1 MAAQTSHP
9 VLHYFDV
16 AARGELSKLIAAV
29 GGVEMTIKEYP
40 FAVSICS
47 KEACC
52 IYGRSVKCA
61 FAGRSAVYL

>member
-1 MAAQTSHP
+1 MAAQASLP

-40 FAVSICS
+40 FAVSI
-47 KEACC
+47 
-52 IYGRSVKCA
+52 YGRSVKCA
-61 FAGRSAVYL
+61 FAGRSAFYL

>member
-1 MAAQTSHP
+1 MSHVAPDLSHSTMAAQASRP

-40 FAVSICS
+40 FAVSM
-47 KEACC
+47 
-52 IYGRSVKCA
+52 
-61 FAGRSAVYL
+61 